1 MKQAKHR
8 LNHVILI
15 ITMFMLFPIK
25 VLSAEDNFSV
35 PASAAFAVD
44 FNTGKVLYNQNA
56 DEPLGIASMT
66 KLITAYIVYEEVEK
80 GNIAWTDTVPISDKL
95 KKMSKDPDLSN
106 VPIED
111 DQVYTVKDALD
122 ASIISSANSLTSA
135 LAEYI
140 SGTEIKFVDRM
151 YEQLKSWGIT
161 DAYLVTASGLGNE
174 DMGKDIYPGSGK
186 KDENKLS
193 ARSMAIVAQ
202 HLISDYPEVLDISSQ
217 PSTTILKDEE
227 VEIWNSNDMLPGFD
241 YYTEG
246 VDGLKTGTT
255 PLAGACFVGTISRDN
270 QRIITV
276 VMDVEE
282 EYNRFQVTAD
292 LMNYT
297 LDNWTYKTISKKGDL
312 SSQKTLPTH
321 YGKQKDVDIILAED
335 LSVWTKNDNKNIK
348 LFFETDKKQLTKKE
362 QVAAPK
368 EKGYIVGKEYAFNAD
383 DKLGYLTKEDEKHDV
398 VDVVLKTNLEKANIF
413 VRFWNYI
420 TQR

>member
-95 KKMSKDPDLSN
+95 KKLSKDPDLSN

-270 QRIITV
+270 QRNITV

-348 LFFETDKKQLTKKE
+348 LFFETNKKQLTKKE

>member
-95 KKMSKDPDLSN
+95 KKLSKDPDLSN

-348 LFFETDKKQLTKKE
+348 LFFETNKKQLTKKE

>member
-270 QRIITV
+270 QRLITV

-297 LDNWTYKTISKKGDL
+297 LDNWTYKTILKKGDL